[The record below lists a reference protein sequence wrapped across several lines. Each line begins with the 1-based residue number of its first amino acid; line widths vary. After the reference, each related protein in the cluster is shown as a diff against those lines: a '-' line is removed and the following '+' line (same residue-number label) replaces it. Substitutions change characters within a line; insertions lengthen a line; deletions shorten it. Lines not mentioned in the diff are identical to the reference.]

1 TPSKIRPHGIAY
13 DRVRRGYDRVE
24 LGTTTRFYVRPG
36 GIAYDHVPRDPD
48 EESPAQPHP
57 HDTKNPF

>member
-1 TPSKIRPHGIAY
+1 MSTSIVVTGHRQ
-13 DRVRRGYDRVE
+13 RE
-24 LGTTTRFYVRPG
+24 GTEHRAPEKALQRLHALVQ
-36 GIAYDHVPRDPD
+36 HPD